1 MGLSRASN
9 RRSVALEVTTLLGTA
24 FVIGG
29 TIAAFA
35 SIAVNEDVQAR
46 AVDVAVPL
54 FRLPIPLLSVTA
66 AAVLLF
72 AWLGARSSSEGPT
85 TRMWR
90 R

>member
-1 MGLSRASN
+1 
-9 RRSVALEVTTLLGTA
+9 VALEVTTLLGTA

-29 TIAAFA
+29 TIAAVA
-35 SIAVNEDVQAR
+35 SIVVNEDVQAR

-72 AWLGARSSSEGPT
+72 AWVGAAFVQ
-85 TRMWR
+85 R
-90 R
+90 RADRADVAEVMRVAE